1 MVLQPVRTKRAI
13 FTPEDDLLKQY
24 RTERRINMKAAIY
37 SRIMEDGQRD
47 SLQVFFDALEKQK
60 ISPVIFRDFFYQIQE
75 QVRLPDTTTVF
86 ASSDELNHE
95 IEFIISLGGDGTLL
109 DTVALV
115 RDKPIS
121 IMGINF
127 GRLGFLASIGK
138 EDILLAVQSIAKRTF
153 VVDKRTLIHLEADL
167 PLFREVP
174 YALNEFAIHKR
185 DTASMIKIHT
195 YLNGEFLNTYW
206 ADGLIVAT
214 PTGSTGYSLSCGGPI
229 VFPESGSFVI
239 TPVAPHN
246 LNVRPIIVPDDNV
259 ISFEVESRFDDII
272 CALDSRREIVGKN
285 VSLAVRKESFP
296 ISLLRLSENNFL
308 QTLHTK
314 LTWGLD
320 KRN

>member
-1 MVLQPVRTKRAI
+1 
-13 FTPEDDLLKQY
+13 
-24 RTERRINMKAAIY
+24 MKAAIY
-37 SRIMEDGQRD
+37 SRLLDEDQYEKA
-47 SLQVFFDALEKQK
+47 QVFFDELTKQK
-60 ISPVIFRDFFYQIQE
+60 IHPVVFLQFYEQIKDTIS
-75 QVRLPDTTTVF
+75 LPPGTTTF
-86 ASSDELNHE
+86 SLAEDLTEE

-109 DTVALV
+109 DTVTLV
-115 RDKPIS
+115 REKDIS

-127 GRLGFLASIGK
+127 GRLGFLASIGQDEIK
-138 EDILLAVQSIAKRTF
+138 TAVQAIAKRSF
-153 VVDKRTLIHLEADL
+153 IVDKRTMIHLDADL
-167 PLFREVP
+167 PLFGNVP

-185 DTASMIKIHT
+185 DTAAMIKIHT

-259 ISFEVESRFDDII
+259 ISFEVESRSENII
-272 CALDSRREIVGKN
+272 CAMDSRREIVGKN
-285 VSLAVRKESFP
+285 VSLAVKKENFS
-296 ISLLRLSENNFL
+296 ISLLRLSENSFL
-308 QTLHTK
+308 QTIHNK
-314 LTWGLD
+314 LTWGFD